1 MSSQFEKRSSLEDFM
16 TEENT
21 ETPATPPTVS
31 IPEAD
36 WTRLQQ
42 TIRQLE
48 SLAVLESTERR
59 MISVD
64 VEKYLSAMKK
74 AALEQNEA
82 AKEAIR
88 KLTETSERLV
98 GNASEK
104 ASRAIERRTIRDEFL
119 WGLRLALM
127 ALPMIIVLGLAVC
140 MGWLPLPR

>member
-1 MSSQFEKRSSLEDFM
+1 MNSQYEKRSSLEDFM
-16 TEENT
+16 TEETT
-21 ETPATPPTVS
+21 ETPATTPTVS

-42 TIRQLE
+42 TIKQLE

-64 VEKYLSAMKK
+64 GEKYLSAMKK
-74 AALEQNEA
+74 AALEQSEA

-104 ASRAIERRTIRDEFL
+104 ASRAIERRTIRDGFL
-119 WGLRLALM
+119 WWLRLLLM
-127 ALPMIIVLGLAVC
+127 ALPAILILALSVY
-140 MGWLPLPR
+140 MGWLQLHP

>member
-1 MSSQFEKRSSLEDFM
+1 M
-16 TEENT
+16 TEETT

-31 IPEAD
+31 ITEAD

-42 TIRQLE
+42 TIKRLE
-48 SLAVLESTERR
+48 TLTLTEKTEQKALTEAG
-59 MISVD
+59 
-64 VEKYLSAMKK
+64 EKYLSAMKK
-74 AALEQNEA
+74 AALEQSEA

-127 ALPMIIVLGLAVC
+127 ALPTLLILALSVY
-140 MGWLPLPR
+140 MGWLRLLP

>member
-1 MSSQFEKRSSLEDFM
+1 M
-16 TEENT
+16 TEET
-21 ETPATPPTVS
+21 AETPATPPTVS
-31 IPEAD
+31 ITEAD

-42 TIRQLE
+42 TIKQLE

-64 VEKYLSAMKK
+64 GEKYLSAMKK
-74 AALEQNEA
+74 AAEEQSEA

-127 ALPMIIVLGLAVC
+127 ALPTLLILAFSVY
-140 MGWLPLPR
+140 MGWLQLHP

>member
-21 ETPATPPTVS
+21 ETPATTPTVS

-42 TIRQLE
+42 TIKQLE

-64 VEKYLSAMKK
+64 GEKYLSAMKK
-74 AALEQNEA
+74 AALEQSEA

-104 ASRAIERRTIRDEFL
+104 ASRAIERRTIRDGFL

-127 ALPMIIVLGLAVC
+127 ALPTLLILALSVY
-140 MGWLPLPR
+140 MGWLRL

>member
-1 MSSQFEKRSSLEDFM
+1 M
-16 TEENT
+16 TEET
-21 ETPATPPTVS
+21 AETPAPIPTVS

-42 TIRQLE
+42 TIKQLE

-74 AALEQNEA
+74 AALEQSEA

-104 ASRAIERRTIRDEFL
+104 ASRAIERRAIRDEFL
-119 WGLRLALM
+119 WWLRLLLM
-127 ALPMIIVLGLAVC
+127 ALPAILILALSVY
-140 MGWLPLPR
+140 MGWLRL

>member
-1 MSSQFEKRSSLEDFM
+1 MSSQYEKRSSLEDFM
-16 TEENT
+16 TEETT

-31 IPEAD
+31 ITEAD

-42 TIRQLE
+42 TIKRLE
-48 SLAVLESTERR
+48 TLTLTEKTEQKALTEAG
-59 MISVD
+59 
-64 VEKYLSAMKK
+64 EKYLSAMKK
-74 AALEQNEA
+74 AALEQSEA

-127 ALPMIIVLGLAVC
+127 ALPTLLILALSVY
-140 MGWLPLPR
+140 MGWLRLLP

>member
-16 TEENT
+16 TEETT
-21 ETPATPPTVS
+21 EPPATTPTVS

-36 WTRLQQ
+36 WTKLQQ
-42 TIRQLE
+42 TLRQLE
-48 SLAVLESTERR
+48 LLAVLESTERR

-64 VEKYLSAMKK
+64 GEKYLSAMKK
-74 AALEQNEA
+74 AAEEQSEA

-104 ASRAIERRTIRDEFL
+104 ASRAIERRTIRDGFL
-119 WGLRLALM
+119 WWLRLLLM
-127 ALPMIIVLGLAVC
+127 ALPTVLVLCLAVYL
-140 MGWLPLPR
+140 GWLRLLP

>member
-1 MSSQFEKRSSLEDFM
+1 MSSQYEKRSSLEDFM
-16 TEENT
+16 TEETT

-31 IPEAD
+31 ITEAD

-42 TIRQLE
+42 TIKRLE
-48 SLAVLESTERR
+48 TLTLTEKTEQKALTEAG
-59 MISVD
+59 
-64 VEKYLSAMKK
+64 EKYLSAMKK
-74 AALEQNEA
+74 AALEQSEA

-88 KLTETSERLV
+88 KLPETSERLV

-127 ALPMIIVLGLAVC
+127 ALPTLLILALSVY
-140 MGWLPLPR
+140 MGWLRLLP

>member
-1 MSSQFEKRSSLEDFM
+1 MNSQYEKRSSLEDFM
-16 TEENT
+16 TEETT
-21 ETPATPPTVS
+21 ETPVPIPTVS
-31 IPEAD
+31 IAEAD

-42 TIRQLE
+42 TIKQLE

-64 VEKYLSAMKK
+64 GEKYLSAMKK
-74 AALEQNEA
+74 AAEEQSEA

-88 KLTETSERLV
+88 KLTETSEKLV

-127 ALPMIIVLGLAVC
+127 ALPMIIVLALSVY

>member
-1 MSSQFEKRSSLEDFM
+1 M
-16 TEENT
+16 TEETT
-21 ETPATPPTVS
+21 ETPATTPTVS
-31 IPEAD
+31 ITEAD

-42 TIRQLE
+42 TIKQLE

-64 VEKYLSAMKK
+64 GEKYLSAMKK
-74 AALEQNEA
+74 AALEQSEA

-104 ASRAIERRTIRDEFL
+104 ASRAIDRRTIRDGFL
-119 WGLRLALM
+119 WWLRLLLM
-127 ALPMIIVLGLAVC
+127 ALPAILILAFSVY
-140 MGWLPLPR
+140 MGWLRLLP

>member
-1 MSSQFEKRSSLEDFM
+1 M

-21 ETPATPPTVS
+21 ETPATTPTVS
-31 IPEAD
+31 IAEAD

-42 TIRQLE
+42 TIKQLE

-64 VEKYLSAMKK
+64 GEKYLSAMKK
-74 AALEQNEA
+74 AALEQSEA

-104 ASRAIERRTIRDEFL
+104 ASRAIERRTIRDGFL

>member
-1 MSSQFEKRSSLEDFM
+1 MSSQYEERSSLEDFM
-16 TEENT
+16 TEETT
-21 ETPATPPTVS
+21 ETPAPIPMVS
-31 IPEAD
+31 ITEAD

-42 TIRQLE
+42 TIKQLE

-64 VEKYLSAMKK
+64 GEKYLSAMKK
-74 AALEQNEA
+74 AALEQSEA

-104 ASRAIERRTIRDEFL
+104 ASRAIERRTIRDGFL
-119 WGLRLALM
+119 WGLRLAFM
-127 ALPMIIVLGLAVC
+127 ALPTLLILALSVY
-140 MGWLPLPR
+140 MGWLQLHP

>member
-1 MSSQFEKRSSLEDFM
+1 MSSQYEKRSSLEDFM
-16 TEENT
+16 TEETT
-21 ETPATPPTVS
+21 ETPAMPPTVS
-31 IPEAD
+31 ITEAD

-42 TIRQLE
+42 TIKRLE
-48 SLAVLESTERR
+48 TLTLTEKTEQKALTEAG
-59 MISVD
+59 
-64 VEKYLSAMKK
+64 EKYLSAMKK
-74 AALEQNEA
+74 AALEQSEA

-127 ALPMIIVLGLAVC
+127 ALPTLLILALSVY
-140 MGWLPLPR
+140 MGWLRLLP

>member
-1 MSSQFEKRSSLEDFM
+1 M

-21 ETPATPPTVS
+21 ETTAPIPTVS
-31 IPEAD
+31 NTEAD

-42 TIRQLE
+42 TIKQLE

-64 VEKYLSAMKK
+64 GEKYLSAMKK
-74 AALEQNEA
+74 AALEQSEA

-104 ASRAIERRTIRDEFL
+104 ASRAIERRTIRDGFL
-119 WGLRLALM
+119 WWLRLLLT
-127 ALPMIIVLGLAVC
+127 ALPAILILALSVY
-140 MGWLPLPR
+140 MGWFRLLP

>member
-21 ETPATPPTVS
+21 ETPAPIPTVS
-31 IPEAD
+31 ITEAD

-42 TIRQLE
+42 TIKQLE

-64 VEKYLSAMKK
+64 GEKYLSAMKK
-74 AALEQNEA
+74 AALEQSEA

-127 ALPMIIVLGLAVC
+127 ALPTVLVLCLAVYL
-140 MGWLPLPR
+140 GWLRLHP